1 MSLLL
6 LVRHGQ
12 ASWGAADY
20 DNLSDL
26 GVEQSARLGAH
37 LAALGVKPSRV
48 WVGGMKRHRQTA
60 EAAVEAAGWGLEAE
74 VDGGWAEFDHVEVLR
89 AHGDAPDAHGMPIT
103 DFNVLFDAA
112 IRRWTGGQHAEDY
125 AEPFDAFAARVDAV
139 VQRAADALGR
149 GETAVVFT
157 SGGPIAWAAARLLGG
172 GVEQW
177 GRLNPVQV
185 NTGFSR
191 VVAGSRG
198 VTLVS
203 LNEQAHLTPETLTY
217 R

>member
-20 DNLSDL
+20 DNLSPLGTEQSALLGRHLASL
-26 GVEQSARLGAH
+26 GVEPVRL
-37 LAALGVKPSRV
+37 
-48 WVGGMKRHRQTA
+48 WVGGMRRHQQTA
-60 EAAVEAAGWGLEAE
+60 DAAREAAGWAVEPE
-74 VDGGWAEFDHVEVLR
+74 VDEGWAEFDHVRLLE

-112 IRRWTGGQHAEDY
+112 IRRWTGGEHATDY
-125 AEPFDAFAARVDAV
+125 DEPFSAFSDRVDAV
-139 VQRAADALGR
+139 VRRAAEQLGK
-149 GETAVVFT
+149 GETGVVFT
-157 SGGPIAWAAARLLGG
+157 SGGPIAWAASRLLGAG
-172 GVEQW
+172 TEQW

-185 NTGFSR
+185 NTGYSR
-191 VVAGSRG
+191 LVTGSRG
-198 VTLVS
+198 VSLVS
-203 LNEQAHLTPETLTY
+203 LNEQSHLTTETLTY

>member
-20 DNLSDL
+20 DNLSPL
-26 GVEQSARLGAH
+26 GVEQSALLGKH
-37 LAALGVKPSRV
+37 LASLGIAPSRV
-48 WVGGMKRHRQTA
+48 WAGGMRRHAQTA
-60 EAAVEAAGWGLEAE
+60 DAAIGAAGWGTDVE
-74 VDGGWAEFDHVEVLR
+74 VDEGWAEFDHVQLLE
-89 AHGDAPDAHGMPIT
+89 AHGDRPAADGMPIT
-103 DFNVLFDAA
+103 DFNKLFDAA
-112 IRRWTGGQHAEDY
+112 ISRWTAGEHEADY
-125 AEPFDAFAARVDAV
+125 TEPFTAFTARVEAAV
-139 VQRAADALGR
+139 RRAAAGLGK
-149 GETAVVFT
+149 GETGVVFT
-157 SGGPIAWAAARLLGG
+157 SGGPIAWAAASLLGVG
-172 GVEQW
+172 AEQW

-185 NTGFSR
+185 NTGLSR
-191 VVAGSRG
+191 LVTGSRG

>member
-20 DNLSDL
+20 DNLSEL
-26 GVEQSARLGAH
+26 GVEQSRLLGKH
-37 LAALGVKPSRV
+37 LASMGITPARA

-60 EAAVEAAGWGLEAE
+60 EAAIEAAGWSVTPE
-74 VDGGWAEFDHVEVLR
+74 VDEGWAEFDHVAILE

-103 DFNVLFDAA
+103 DFNALFDAA
-112 IRRWTGGQHAEDY
+112 IRRWTGGEHAAEY
-125 AEPFDAFAARVDAV
+125 AEPFDAFTGRVEASV
-139 VQRAADALGR
+139 ERAAAELGK
-149 GETAVVFT
+149 GETGVVFT

-185 NTGFSR
+185 NAGLSR
-191 VVAGSRG
+191 LVTGSRG

-203 LNEQAHLTPETLTY
+203 INEQAHLGPDTLTY